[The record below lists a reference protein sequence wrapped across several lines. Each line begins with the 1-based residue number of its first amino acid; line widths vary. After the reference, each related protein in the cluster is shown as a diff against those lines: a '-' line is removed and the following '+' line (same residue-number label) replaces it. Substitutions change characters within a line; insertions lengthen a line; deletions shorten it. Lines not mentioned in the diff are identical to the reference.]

1 MEHGVSPNDAVP
13 VEPGKWLFVV
23 GQAEPWISA
32 SDLTQGC
39 RFWKQGVEAVRS
51 PGDKYGQFHVHPQDG
66 GGPLRIGGT
75 PSVGY
80 KGSIAHLAIWNRLL
94 DPDEITAIWT
104 AGLTELSD
112 TPMYHSYA

>member
-1 MEHGVSPNDAVP
+1 P
-13 VEPGKWLFVV
+13 VELGKWLFVV
-23 GQAEPWISA
+23 GQAEPWISE
-32 SDLTQGC
+32 SDLAQGC

-51 PGDKYGQFHVHPQDG
+51 PGDKYGQFHVHPRDG

-75 PSVGY
+75 PSSGY

-94 DPDEITAIWT
+94 APEEIAAIWT